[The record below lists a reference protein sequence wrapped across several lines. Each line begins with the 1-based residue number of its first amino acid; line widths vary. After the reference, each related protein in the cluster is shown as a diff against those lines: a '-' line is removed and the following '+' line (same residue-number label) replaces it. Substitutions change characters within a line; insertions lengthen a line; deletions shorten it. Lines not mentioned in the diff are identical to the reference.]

1 MSDGSPSLP
10 ARLYLLAW
18 DTGRRRPGQGP
29 GLAPVVRAGALTE
42 LAWRGL
48 LVDVDGVATPRDLD
62 AHSGDPVLDGLL
74 ELVMESRP
82 RPWESWVTCYAGVT
96 LDAVPAQLAAAGFL
110 RADSRRGFGIFRPV
124 NYALERAET
133 VEALQRQTRRT
144 LTGPEP
150 VAEVSQRDAAL
161 VALAAAAG
169 VPTVVS
175 PADRERHGE
184 RIAALTLRGSGA
196 VPALGKVLLGVR
208 TAGDEA
214 VRRDRDG
221 VGSG

>member
-18 DTGRRRPGQGP
+18 DTARRRLRPAP

-42 LAWRGL
+42 LTGRGL
-48 LVDVDGVATPRDLD
+48 LVDADGVATPRDLD

-74 ELVMESRP
+74 ELVMESGP

-96 LDAVPAQLAAAGFL
+96 LRAVRAQLAAAGFL
-110 RADSRRGFGIFRPV
+110 RADSRRGLGLLRPV
-124 NYALERAET
+124 AYTLERVQA
-133 VEALQRQTRRT
+133 VEALQHKARQT

-150 VAEVSQRDAAL
+150 VAEVLEDDAAL

-169 VPTVVS
+169 LPTVTG
-175 PADRERHGE
+175 PADRDGYGE
-184 RIAALTLRGSGA
+184 RIEALTVRGSRA
-196 VPALGKVLLGVR
+196 VPVLARVVLAVR
-208 TAGDEA
+208 TA
-214 VRRDRDG
+214 V
-221 VGSG
+221 SGPDTAAPPARTGG